1 MEQAIKE
8 ALEELKYQHSI
19 GNHALN
25 KYKEQNEKIIEMCRV
40 NSNLFR
46 YLGTEFTRL

>member
-19 GNHALN
+19 ENHALN
-25 KYKEQNEKIIEMCRV
+25 KYKEQNDKIIAMCKE
-40 NSNLFR
+40 NTSLFR
-46 YLGTEFTRL
+46 YLGR